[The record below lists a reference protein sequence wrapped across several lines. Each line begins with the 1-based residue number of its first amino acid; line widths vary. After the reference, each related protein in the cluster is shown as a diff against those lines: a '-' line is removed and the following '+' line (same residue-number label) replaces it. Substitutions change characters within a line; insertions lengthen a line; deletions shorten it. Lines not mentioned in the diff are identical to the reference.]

1 VKFEKQSPGQLMES
15 PQPVA
20 GRLAVCRPQPLWSSA
35 PVPDGD
41 ARFAQGSGAFLTKR
55 QFYRRVG
62 LIADMAAFVPESVC
76 SVN

>member
-1 VKFEKQSPGQLMES
+1 MES